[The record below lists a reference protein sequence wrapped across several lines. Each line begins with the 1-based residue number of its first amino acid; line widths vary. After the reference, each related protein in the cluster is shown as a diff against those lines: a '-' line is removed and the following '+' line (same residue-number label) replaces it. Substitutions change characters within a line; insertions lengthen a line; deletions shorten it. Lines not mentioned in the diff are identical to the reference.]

1 MRTGRDRWNRG
12 VRPREEGARGPRPA
26 SAGAL
31 AVLVLLAIPAL
42 VGAQDPAPSGAR
54 DTVAVVLDLEEVVRL
69 ALDGSRDLRA
79 ARLGLVEAEE
89 RVSEAW
95 GTIYPDVDLSLDYTR
110 NLRPA
115 VNFIPARFFDQ
126 TAGADDLIAV
136 QFGADNSWNSMVS
149 AEQIIFDSRAFIGV
163 GAAGRF
169 RNLQQEMVR
178 GSRQDVVT
186 RVRKAYYDL
195 LLAQEEARLTENS
208 VRRVEASLS
217 ETRSLYEAGLAPE
230 YDVLRLEVELANLR
244 PGLRTATNALARAR
258 RELALEL
265 DLDPATAEALE
276 VEGALAE
283 IELEDRAANSPAN
296 RQIVAF
302 TGVEVTAAAEEER
315 LIETALQQRTD
326 LLQAELDESLRQT
339 ELRLEQVAYLPR
351 LTAFGDYT
359 VSSQQNGPPEF
370 FGAPR
375 AYSTRAGVQLTVP
388 VFTGLQRDARVD
400 QKRAVLRQSRT
411 QRELARDRAVVEVRN
426 LLDAA
431 REALLRA
438 EAQQLAVELA
448 QRGYEIAR
456 AQYREGLGSQLEL
469 TDAEVAL
476 RESEFNYAQA
486 VYDFLVARAD
496 LDRATGLVPGVDAP
510 LGETAGR

>member
-1 MRTGRDRWNRG
+1 M
-12 VRPREEGARGPRPA
+12 
-26 SAGAL
+26 
-31 AVLVLLAIPAL
+31 
-42 VGAQDPAPSGAR
+42 
-54 DTVAVVLDLEEVVRL
+54 VLDLEEVVRL

-95 GTIYPDVDLSLDYTR
+95 GTIYPNVDLSLNYTR

-126 TAGADDLIAV
+126 AAGEDDLIAV

-163 GAAGRF
+163 GAADRF

-208 VRRVEASLS
+208 VRRVEASLA

-244 PGLRTATNALARAR
+244 PGLRTAINARARAR

-302 TGVEVTAAAEEER
+302 TGVEVTAAAEVEEEA

-339 ELRLEQVAYLPR
+339 ELRLEQVEYLPR

-400 QKRAVLRQSRT
+400 QKRAVHRQART
-411 QRELARDRAVVEVRN
+411 QREVARDRAVVEVRN

-510 LGETAGR
+510 LGMAAGR